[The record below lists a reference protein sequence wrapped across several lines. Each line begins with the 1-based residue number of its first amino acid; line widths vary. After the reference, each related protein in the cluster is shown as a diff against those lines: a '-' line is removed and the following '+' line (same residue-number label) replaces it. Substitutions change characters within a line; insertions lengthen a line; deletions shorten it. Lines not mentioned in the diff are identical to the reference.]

1 MGKLGLGFTRK
12 KNTQK
17 TIMGLQYLLP
27 QDVTKYGL
35 IPEMVGRLPVLT
47 YLSPLDKN
55 VLLRILIEPKNSVL
69 KQYQE
74 LFLLDNIKLTVDQKA
89 CELIVDY
96 AYDFKLGARGF
107 LSICEKIFLDAL
119 YEMPSAKESV
129 KEFLVDINYV
139 QKKINNLE
147 FNNFKKAG

>member
-1 MGKLGLGFTRK
+1 MYSK
-12 KNTQK
+12 
-17 TIMGLQYLLP
+17 
-27 QDVTKYGL
+27 
-35 IPEMVGRLPVLT
+35 
-47 YLSPLDKN
+47 LSPLDKN

-96 AYDFKLGARGF
+96 AYDFKLGARG
-107 LSICEKIFLDAL
+107 LRSICEKIFLDAL